1 MYEMFRKIKT
11 QKRKHTNFFKKE
23 KKKKL
28 RERVVESWTEETNT
42 WNDGLIKGPLQK
54 QIGRVNDE
62 NFGGWERA
70 YDLTSAINKK
80 EGTSARLWV
89 EEEFKPETDR
99 GERIFSRKNK
109 STS

>member
-1 MYEMFRKIKT
+1 M
-11 QKRKHTNFFKKE
+11 
-23 KKKKL
+23 
-28 RERVVESWTEETNT
+28 VESWTEETNT